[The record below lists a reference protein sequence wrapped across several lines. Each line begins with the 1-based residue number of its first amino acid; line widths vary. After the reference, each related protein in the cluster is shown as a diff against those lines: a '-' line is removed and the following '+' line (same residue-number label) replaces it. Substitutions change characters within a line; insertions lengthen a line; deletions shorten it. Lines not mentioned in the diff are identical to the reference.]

1 MYFQLPS
8 IINFEKYFYPNNHR
22 KTKLNPLLSKSQHF
36 LINSP
41 NWKYIMNWSFFSL
54 AVSKM
59 ELGLN
64 KLKWLVVAPKRIFLN
79 PEIIISLILYSLVR
93 TAIIQALYVDNFS
106 TPNKPS
112 CSTICI
118 YMVCHVLNL
127 TMSFL

>member
-1 MYFQLPS
+1 
-8 IINFEKYFYPNNHR
+8 
-22 KTKLNPLLSKSQHF
+22 
-36 LINSP
+36 
-41 NWKYIMNWSFFSL
+41 
-54 AVSKM
+54 M

-112 CSTICI
+112 YNVWALWTPLLQSQKDLILI
-118 YMVCHVLNL
+118 EV
-127 TMSFL
+127 

>member
-1 MYFQLPS
+1 
-8 IINFEKYFYPNNHR
+8 
-22 KTKLNPLLSKSQHF
+22 
-36 LINSP
+36 
-41 NWKYIMNWSFFSL
+41 
-54 AVSKM
+54 M

-79 PEIIISLILYSLVR
+79 PEIVASLVR

-112 CSTICI
+112 CSICI

-127 TMSFL
+127 TMSFV